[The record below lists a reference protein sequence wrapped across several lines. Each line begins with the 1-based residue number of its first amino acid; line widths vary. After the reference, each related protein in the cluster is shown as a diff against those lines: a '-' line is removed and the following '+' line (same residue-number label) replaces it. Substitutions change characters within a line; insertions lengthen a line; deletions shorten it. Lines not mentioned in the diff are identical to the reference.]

1 MLLQELLPELK
12 CLIRRSN
19 DLDLIL
25 KIGYPPDNPTVLVRV
40 ATLETANN

>member
-19 DLDLIL
+19 YLDLIL
-25 KIGYPPDNPTVLVRV
+25 KIGYPPDYLAILIGVD
-40 ATLETANN
+40 TLEMADD